1 MRHQKR
7 AVVGAGVM
15 GTNGSAGLIAA
26 GFVVLVAAVWGAMA
40 HAQATITAHGIST
53 FGELKYPADMPHLA
67 YVNPAA
73 PTGGEISLPAPGS
86 FDSMNPYSAKGVA
99 GAGSN
104 WMLES
109 ILTGTADEIGS
120 SYCLLCTTMEYPED
134 RSFVIFNLR
143 PDVTFSDGTPMTADD
158 VVFSYETFLS
168 KGLTDFRTVFAQQVQ
183 GAEVLGPLQ
192 VKFTFKP
199 GVPTRDLPADVGG
212 LPIFSKAHY
221 IANNLDMEL
230 STLTPYLGTG
240 EYLLDKIEV
249 GRTVTYKRNPDYWG
263 RDVPLMIGQG
273 NFDKIRFEYFADGS
287 AAFEAFKGGAYTFRN
302 ESSAKQWATGYD
314 FPAVAAGHVKKEELP
329 SGSKAT
335 GQAFVFN
342 MRKPQWQDIRVREAV
357 ALMFNFEWSNKTL
370 FYGLYARINSVWEN
384 SWLAATGVPTPEEAA
399 LLQPLVDEGL
409 LDATILTDEAVMAP
423 VSGERQ
429 LDRGNLRKASALL
442 DAAGWTVGAGG
453 MRANAKGEPLV
464 LEFLSDNP
472 QFDRVITPFV
482 ENLRALGV
490 DAKLINVDNAQFETR
505 VRPPNYD
512 FDIITDNARSNY
524 YSGSELKQY
533 YGSETADISV
543 FNTTGLKNNAVDRL
557 IDVVMAA
564 QSDETLTVATKAL
577 DRVLRAQRFWV
588 PQWYKNTNTVA
599 YFDMYD
605 HPETL
610 PPYALGEVTFWWY
623 NAEKAAALQ
632 AAGALN

>member
-1 MRHQKR
+1 MQRNGQA
-7 AVVGAGVM
+7 AVMALENSRSVGPVGAGLLLVM
-15 GTNGSAGLIAA
+15 AALWGGTAQ
-26 GFVVLVAAVWGAMA
+26 
-40 HAQATITAHGIST
+40 AQATITAHGIST
-53 FGELKYPADMPHLA
+53 FGDLKYPADMTHLD
-67 YVNPAA
+67 YVNPDA
-73 PTGGEISLPAPGS
+73 PTGGEMSLSAPGS
-86 FDSMNPYSAKGVA
+86 FDSMNPYSAKGVSA
-99 GAGSN
+99 AGSN

-120 SYCLLCTTMEYPED
+120 NYCLLCTTLEYPED

-143 PDVTFSDGTPMTADD
+143 DDVVFSDGTPMTSED
-158 VVFSYETFLS
+158 VVFSYETFLA

-183 GAEVLGPLQ
+183 GAEALDAHR

-199 GVPTRDLPADVGG
+199 GVATRDLPADVGG
-212 LPIFSKAHY
+212 LPVFSKAHY
-221 IANNLDMEL
+221 IANNLNMEE
-230 STLTPYLGTG
+230 STLIPYLGTG
-240 EYLLDKIEV
+240 EYLLDKMEV
-249 GRTVTYKRNPDYWG
+249 GRTIAYKRDPDYWG
-263 RDVPLMIGQG
+263 RDLPLMVGQG

-302 ESSAKQWATGYD
+302 ENSAKQWATGYD
-314 FPAVAAGHVKKEELP
+314 FPAVTSGHVVKAELP

-335 GQAFVFN
+335 GQGFMFN
-342 MRKPQWQDIRVREAV
+342 MRKPQWQDIRVRDAISM
-357 ALMFNFEWSNKTL
+357 MFNFEWSNKTL

-399 LLQPLVDEGL
+399 LLQPLVDQGL
-409 LDATILTDEAVMAP
+409 LDASILTDEAVMAP
-423 VSGERQ
+423 VSGDRQ

-442 DAAGWTVGAGG
+442 DAAGWTVGTGG
-453 MRANAKGEPLV
+453 MRANADGAPLL

-472 QFDRVITPFV
+472 QFDRVITPYV

-524 YSGSELKQY
+524 FSGSELKQY
-533 YGSETADISV
+533 YGSETSDISV
-543 FNTTGLKNNAVDRL
+543 FNTMGLKNKAVDSL
-557 IDVVMAA
+557 IETVMAA
-564 QSDETLTVATKAL
+564 SSNETLTVATKAL
-577 DRVLRAQRFWV
+577 DRVLRAQKFWV
-588 PQWYKNTNTVA
+588 PQWYKNTHLVA
-599 YFDMYD
+599 YYDMYE
-605 HPETL
+605 HPATL
-610 PPYALGEVTFWWY
+610 PPYALGEVSFWWY